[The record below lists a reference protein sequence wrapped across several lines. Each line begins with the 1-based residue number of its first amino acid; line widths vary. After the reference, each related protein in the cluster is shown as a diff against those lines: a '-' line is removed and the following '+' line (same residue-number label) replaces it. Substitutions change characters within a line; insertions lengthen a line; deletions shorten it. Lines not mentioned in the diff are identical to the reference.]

1 MRKKWLIVFGAVFL
15 AVALATVGFAASPI
29 KLIVNGQEIKPDV
42 PPQLIN
48 GRTMVP
54 IRWVAEALGADVQW
68 DAKNQQVKVNDGK
81 NIWNDPVNATDS
93 RIRDAIAVV
102 SRYLSYLIGYSPEDL
117 SNLATS
123 KALDTSS
130 PTKILQPFMLTGERS
145 VPRFEILDVREADN
159 NVEIAVRRYE
169 AEKRDGPTTSAAYYD
184 EVYTV
189 IWETRSSSDGKQ
201 SQVPLIDGVKVIGS
215 GSGKIW

>member
-1 MRKKWLIVFGAVFL
+1 MKKKWLILTGAVMLTVTL
-15 AVALATVGFAASPI
+15 AAGAFAANPI
-29 KLIVNGQEIKPDV
+29 KLIVNDQETKPDV

-68 DAKNQQVKVNDGK
+68 DAGKRQVKISDRR
-81 NIWNDPVNATDS
+81 NIWDDPVNATDS

-102 SRYLSYLIGYSPEDL
+102 SRYLSYLVGYSPEEL

-130 PTKILQPFMLTGERS
+130 PTKILQPFILTGERS

-169 AEKRDGPTTSAAYYD
+169 AEKRDGSTTGAVYYD

-189 IWETRSSSDGKQ
+189 IWETRSSSDGRQ
-201 SQVPLIDGVKVIGS
+201 WQVPLIDGVKIIGS